1 MNHNSASLGDPRAES
16 TYRKI
21 TLRLI
26 PFLFMCY
33 VFAFLDRINIGIAQ
47 LDMKHDV
54 GFSDLTYS
62 IGAGIFFV
70 GYVLMEVPSN
80 LLLARIGVKRTF
92 SRIMVLWG
100 LIAAATAFVT
110 LPAHLYTI
118 RFLLGLA
125 EAGLY
130 PGVIFYLTRWYP
142 VERRAK
148 VIAIFTCATGIAG
161 LLGGPLSGWLMT
173 HFDGAHGMQGWQWMF
188 IVEGLP
194 ATVLGVLALFYL
206 DNGPQE
212 ARWLSDSEKAL
223 VARDLRHSSAV
234 SETHGEHTFGRAL
247 KDFRVYVMGFVWFS
261 QIAGV
266 FAIGFWLPTLIKASG
281 VTSPLEIGCYSAI
294 PYFVSWVALIMLNR
308 HSDRTMERRWHCALA
323 MLCGAAGLFAAG
335 LINGNLVLSLVAL
348 SVATAGILAPNP
360 LIWAISTDYIRGS
373 GAAGGIAVINCVGLL
388 GGFVSPMIIGSIKT
402 LTNSMAGGLGAIS
415 LLMVLGAL
423 AAIVFAPRT
432 AARVAAP
439 ADGARSA
446 GNAGNAGNADDGA
459 QAGATV

>member
-1 MNHNSASLGDPRAES
+1 MNHNSASLGDPQAQS

-26 PFLFMCY
+26 PFLFLCY

-47 LDMKHDV
+47 LDMKQDV

-92 SRIMVLWG
+92 SRIMILWG

-194 ATVLGVLALFYL
+194 ATVLGILAIFYL

-212 ARWLSDSEKAL
+212 ARWLSDGEKAL
-223 VARDLRHSSAV
+223 VSRDLHRSSAV
-234 SETHGEHTFGRAL
+234 SETHSEHTFGRAL
-247 KDFRVYVMGFVWFS
+247 TDFRVYVMGFVWFT

-266 FAIGFWLPTLIKASG
+266 FAIGFWLPTLIKSSG
-281 VTSPLEIGCYSAI
+281 VSSPLEIGCYSAI
-294 PYFVSWVALIMLNR
+294 PYFVSWVALIALNR
-308 HSDRTMERRWHCALA
+308 HSDHNMERRWHCALA

-415 LLMVLGAL
+415 LLMVLGAI

-432 AARVAAP
+432 SSAPLAAP
-439 ADGARSA
+439 ADGGARA
-446 GNAGNAGNADDGA
+446 ADDA
-459 QAGATV
+459 APASAAV

>member
-1 MNHNSASLGDPRAES
+1 MTPDIGSFDRPTAEA
-16 TYRKI
+16 TYGKI
-21 TLRLI
+21 TRRLI
-26 PFLFMCY
+26 PFLFLCY

-62 IGAGIFFV
+62 IGAGIFFL

-92 SRIMVLWG
+92 SRIMILWG
-100 LIAAATAFVT
+100 LIAAGTAFVT
-110 LPAHLYTI
+110 LPSHLYTV
-118 RFLLGLA
+118 RFFLGLA

-161 LLGGPLSGWLMT
+161 LFGGPLSGALMT
-173 HFDGAHGMQGWQWMF
+173 YFNGYFGLHGWLWMF
-188 IVEGLP
+188 IVQGLP
-194 ATVLGVLALFYL
+194 ASVLGVVAFFFL
-206 DNGPQE
+206 DDGPQQ
-212 ARWLSDSEKAL
+212 AKWLTESEKAL
-223 VARDLRHSSAV
+223 VLADIRKSSSV
-234 SETHGEHTFGRAL
+234 STKHAEHTFARAL
-247 KDFRVYVMGFVWFS
+247 RDFRVYVMGFVWFT

-266 FAIGFWLPTLIKASG
+266 FAIGFWLPTLIKSAGVSG
-281 VTSPLEIGCYSAI
+281 ALQIGCYSAI

-308 HSDRTMERRWHCALA
+308 HSDRTMERRWHCAVA
-323 MLCGAAGLFAAG
+323 MVFGAAGLVVAAFTT
-335 LINGNLVLSLVAL
+335 GNLALSLVAL

-373 GAAGGIAVINCVGLL
+373 GAAGGVAVINCVGLL

-402 LTNSMAGGLGAIS
+402 MTNSMVGGLGAIA
-415 LLMVLGAL
+415 LLMVLGAI
-423 AAIVFAPRT
+423 AAV
-432 AARVAAP
+432 VLAP
-439 ADGARSA
+439 ATSA
-446 GNAGNAGNADDGA
+446 AAAGVGHTDESNDAVAD
-459 QAGATV
+459 ATI

>member
-1 MNHNSASLGDPRAES
+1 MTSTPGSAEDAHAEQ
-16 TYRKI
+16 TYGKI
-21 TLRLI
+21 TRRLI
-26 PFLFMCY
+26 PFLFLCY

-62 IGAGIFFV
+62 IGAGIFFL

-100 LIAAATAFVT
+100 IVAAATAFVT
-110 LPAHLYTI
+110 APAHLYTV

-161 LLGGPLSGWLMT
+161 LVGGPLSGALMT
-173 HFDGAHGMQGWQWMF
+173 YFNDVFGLRGWQWMF
-188 IVEGLP
+188 IVQGLP
-194 ATVLGVLALFYL
+194 ASVLGVIAFSYL
-206 DNGPQE
+206 DDGPQQ
-212 ARWLSDSEKAL
+212 AAWLTEREKAVVL
-223 VARDLRHSSAV
+223 GDLRRSSSV
-234 SETHGEHTFGRAL
+234 SATHAEHTFGRAL
-247 KDFRVYVMGFVWFS
+247 GDFRVYVMGFVWFA

-266 FAIGFWLPTLIKASG
+266 FAIGFWLPALIKKSG
-281 VTSPLEIGCYSAI
+281 VGSALHIGLYSAI
-294 PYFVSWVALIMLNR
+294 PYFVSWVALVMLNR
-308 HSDRTMERRWHCALA
+308 HSDRTMERRWHCAIAMLVGAAALVWAGFTSGNLA
-323 MLCGAAGLFAAG
+323 M
-335 LINGNLVLSLVAL
+335 SLVAL
-348 SVATAGILAPNP
+348 SIATAGILAPNP

-373 GAAGGIAVINCVGLL
+373 GAAGGVAIINCVGLL

-402 LTNSMAGGLGAIS
+402 VTGSMAGGLGAIAV
-415 LLMVLGAL
+415 LMTIGAI
-423 AAIVFAPRT
+423 AAIAFAPAT
-432 AARVAAP
+432 SGTVAA
-439 ADGARSA
+439 GAASPSE
-446 GNAGNAGNADDGA
+446 GA
-459 QAGATV
+459 QAHGDGSGTVADAAL